1 MDIMKI
7 GLEIHGYIPTKEK
20 LFCDCKAIH
29 GAKVSKPNSNICP
42 ICTGTPGSKPM
53 LPNSEAINKIL
64 EIGLILG
71 CKINS
76 SFSWQRK
83 HYDWPDLPK
92 GFQTTISGTY
102 AVPVGEKGRFLDIN
116 IKEVHLEED
125 PAAWDPES
133 GEIDYNRSGIPL
145 VEIVTEPDFKT
156 SEQVVEWIK
165 QLLLTLNY
173 IKAID
178 KDLGLKADV
187 NISFPEIKG
196 ERVEIKNVNSLENI
210 QKAIEYEENRQL
222 LGGEKAKE
230 QETRRFDSKKG
241 ITVKMRSKESG
252 ADYRFISEPDLP
264 TLKISKE
271 KVAQLEKTIPETPQ
285 TKLKRIIKTYKID
298 PKSGEILTKNLELVD
313 FFEQVVSSG
322 KVRVSLAL
330 PWVTVELLRVLNYNK
345 TTLDKVK
352 ISPEHFAKLLKL
364 VEEKKLTELKAKEIL
379 NKFVPHSFDP
389 EKISGDQSV
398 ISGSNEIT
406 TLAKR
411 VIKENPKAVEDYKS
425 GKLETINFLIG
436 QLMKLSNKRA
446 DYKTAKTVLERLL
459 R

>member
-1 MDIMKI
+1 IDIMKI

-20 LFCDCKAIH
+20 LFCECKAIH

-42 ICTGTPGSKPM
+42 ICSGQPGSKPM
-53 LPNSEAINKIL
+53 LPNAEAINKIL
-64 EIGLILG
+64 QVALILN
-71 CKINS
+71 CKINGVTS
-76 SFSWQRK
+76 VEVQKGSHPSALRGESARETWGALAWQRK

-102 AVPVGEKGRFLDIN
+102 AIPVGEKGRFLDIN

-222 LGGEKAKE
+222 VNGEKAKE

-345 TTLDKVK
+345 TTLGSKEVK
-352 ISPEHFAKLLKL
+352 IEPSHFAKLL
-364 VEEKKLTELKAKEIL
+364 
-379 NKFVPHSFDP
+379 
-389 EKISGDQSV
+389 
-398 ISGSNEIT
+398 
-406 TLAKR
+406 
-411 VIKENPKAVEDYKS
+411 
-425 GKLETINFLIG
+425 
-436 QLMKLSNKRA
+436 
-446 DYKTAKTVLERLL
+446 
-459 R
+459 

>member
-1 MDIMKI
+1 MKI

-222 LGGEKAKE
+222 VNGDKAKE